1 MKPSRLITIAVVVAV
16 ALAASA
22 LMIFRPWGSPASAS
36 NDPHA
41 GHGGHEG
48 HDDHGAESEGVV
60 ALTPEQLEVLGVRIE
75 KASAGTLNIELT
87 LTGELSLNTTR
98 VAHVVPRVP
107 GIVRDI
113 TKHLGETVKPG
124 DTLAVLESAFLA
136 ETKAAYLSKL
146 QTLELARVDLQR
158 TQTIHTNT
166 QQVLELLKK
175 SPSLEEMSGIESLDL
190 GANRGELI
198 TAYAEAIGNASALD
212 RQKRL
217 LADKIGSEADFRVA
231 QTAYQKAWATYVSLR
246 DQLAF
251 TNKRALDERTRA
263 VTVAEAELKSAA
275 RHLFA
280 FGITPDAISQLT
292 TESPE
297 QIGQYELKSP
307 LSGSII
313 EQHIVLGEMLKDD
326 SQPFLVADLTSLWIN
341 LVAYQKDLPL
351 IKVGQKVT
359 ISFGPNLSPATGE
372 VTYISPLLNDA
383 SRAAM
388 VRVDLPNP
396 EGKWKPGL
404 FVTGKVVVESK
415 EVALLVP
422 IGAIQRMEGKSVIFV
437 QTKRG
442 LELRAVTLGASNSTH
457 VEITEG
463 LTTGKPVAV
472 TNTFVV
478 KAELSKSEAEHE
490 H

>member
-1 MKPSRLITIAVVVAV
+1 MKPARLITIVIVVAV
-16 ALAASA
+16 ALGVSA
-22 LMIFRPWGSPASAS
+22 LMIFRPWGSPAAAS

-48 HDDHGAESEGVV
+48 HDDHGGENEGVV
-60 ALTPEQLEVLGVRIE
+60 ALTPQKLDELGVKFE
-75 KASAGTLNIELT
+75 KVGPGTLEIELT
-87 LTGELSLNTTR
+87 LNGEVSLNNTR

-107 GIVRDI
+107 GIVREV
-113 TKHLGETVKPG
+113 TKHLGDTIKAN
-124 DTLAVLESAFLA
+124 DTLAILESASLA
-136 ETKAAYLSKL
+136 EAKAAYLSKL
-146 QTLELARVDLQR
+146 QTLELAKVDLER
-158 TQTIHTNT
+158 TQTINANT
-166 QQVLELLKK
+166 QKVLDLLKK
-175 SPSLEEMSGIESLDL
+175 SPPLEDLVGIESLDL

-198 TAYAEAIGNASALD
+198 TAYAEAIGSASALD

-217 LADKIGSEADFRVA
+217 LADKIGSEADFKLA

-263 VTVAEAELKSAA
+263 ITVAEAELKSAE

-280 FGITPDAISQLT
+280 FGFPSAAIAQLT

-297 QIGQYELKSP
+297 QIGRYELKSP
-307 LSGSII
+307 IGGSII

-326 SQPFLVADLTSLWIN
+326 SQPFLVADLGSLWVN
-341 LVAYQKDLPL
+341 LIAYQKDLPQ
-351 IKVGQKVT
+351 IKAGQKAT
-359 ISFGPNLSPATGE
+359 ISFGPNIPDATGA

-383 SRAAM
+383 SRAALI
-388 VRVDLPNP
+388 RVDLPNP
-396 EGKWKPGL
+396 ESKWKPGL
-404 FVTGKVVVESK
+404 FVTGRVTVETK
-415 EVALLVP
+415 EVPLLLPV
-422 IGAIQRMEGKSVIFV
+422 GAVQTMEGKPVVFV

-442 LELRAVTLGASNSTH
+442 LEVRAVTLGSANSTH
-457 VEITEG
+457 VEITSG

-472 TNTFVV
+472 TNTFIV